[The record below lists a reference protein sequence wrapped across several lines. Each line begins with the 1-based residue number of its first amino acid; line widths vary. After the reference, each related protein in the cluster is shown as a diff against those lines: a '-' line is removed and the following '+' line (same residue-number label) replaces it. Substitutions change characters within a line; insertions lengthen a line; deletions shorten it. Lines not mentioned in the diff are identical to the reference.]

1 MKPRKIRNVL
11 YPPGILHFKPVGVSK
26 QSSSVFLTIDE
37 YEAIRLADYEK
48 LKQEEAAKR
57 MNISRPTFTRLID
70 SARKKISEAIVNGK
84 AIKIEGGSFIFLKNR
99 SRCKRCGYVWENIK
113 KDNLKFICPRCG
125 SSNIED
131 IGKMIIR
138 RCQGKRWRG
147 GSR

>member
-11 YPPGILHFKPVGVSK
+11 YPPGTLHFKPVGVSK

-84 AIKIEGGSFIFLKNR
+84 AIKIEGGSFKFLRNR
-99 SRCKRCGYVWENIK
+99 IRCKKCGYIWESGNK
-113 KDNLKFICPRCG
+113 YNSELICPSCG
-125 SSNIED
+125 SNAIED
-131 IGKMIIR
+131 MGKMIIR